1 MRLHLATN
9 LILALVIAAAAQAAP
24 PIELELATE
33 RGLQI
38 TAPQQWLQLLAS
50 LGIEH
55 VRIRT
60 AGPGDQPQLANRG
73 SDARPR
79 YHVVGILSARDELH
93 LPGGMFR
100 ATDRKKLQDYFAR
113 LAAEGSEGVT
123 APRGRF
129 GLTDKQLIALH
140 AELAQPLDP
149 PTKGEQP
156 AKILEQLQSKLNYS
170 LSLDAAVEQALRAA
184 EPFPDEV
191 RGLTVGTGLAIVLR
205 NYGLALRPEKPRGE
219 PVVLRILPLDDN
231 ADAWPIGWDPERRV
245 REVAPV
251 LMESLNVEIAN
262 YTLRET
268 LDAIQPRVK
277 IPFFVDHLAL
287 AKNGIDLDK
296 VPVRIPQTRTFYKR
310 TLDVALAKARLAGNV
325 RVDEAGKPFLWITR

>member
-1 MRLHLATN
+1 MPIL
-9 LILALVIAAAAQAAP
+9 LIVTAAHAAP

-33 RGLQI
+33 RGVQI
-38 TAPQQWLQLLAS
+38 TAPHQWLQLLAN
-50 LGIEH
+50 LGIEN

-60 AGPGDQPQLANRG
+60 AGPGDQPKLINAG

-93 LPGGMFR
+93 LPGGRFR
-100 ATDRKKLQDYFAR
+100 SGDRAKLRDYFDQ
-113 LAAEGSEGVT
+113 LAAEGSEGIT

-129 GLTDKQLIALH
+129 GLTEKQLVTLH
-140 AELAQPLDP
+140 AELAQPLDS
-149 PTKGEQP
+149 TTQGERP
-156 AKILEQLQSKLNYS
+156 VAIFGRLQSKLS
-170 LSLDAAVEQALRAA
+170 IPLSLDAAAEPLIHAA
-184 EPFPDEV
+184 EPFPDDV
-191 RGLTVGTGLAIVLR
+191 RGLTIGTGLAIVLR
-205 NYGLALRPEKPRGE
+205 SSGLALRPEKPRGE
-219 PVVLRILPLDDN
+219 PVQLRVAMHEDTDDF
-231 ADAWPIGWDPERRV
+231 WPVGWDPERSP

-277 IPFFVDHLAL
+277 IPFLVDRWKL

-296 VPVRIPQTRTFYKR
+296 VPVKIAQTRTFYKR
-310 TLDVALAKARLAGNV
+310 ILDRALAHARLVGKL
-325 RVDEAGKPFLWITR
+325 RVDEAGTPFLWITR